1 MYINII
7 YIYIYITI
15 NIYLYKDVCPE
26 GEKTYTIHA
35 VYMYIICVRPLYN
48 VRYTWIYF
56 IYIAL
61 TPAYQVTRP
70 GLAVDRRSPRAAAL
84 HPWRSACGSMPWNLG
99 TSPEMF
105 PSSNSKTEWC
115 KTILHRHVWLST
127 EWGWGWWSW
136 WWSSWWWWWWS
147 NWSCDCREFDTG
159 EETTGINN
167 KNHQGTRLP
176 SETAHAN
183 FQGNQEHQILLQEE
197 TQMNRFYGFLWH
209 LTS

>member
-1 MYINII
+1 
-7 YIYIYITI
+7 
-15 NIYLYKDVCPE
+15 
-26 GEKTYTIHA
+26 
-35 VYMYIICVRPLYN
+35 
-48 VRYTWIYF
+48 
-56 IYIAL
+56 
-61 TPAYQVTRP
+61 
-70 GLAVDRRSPRAAAL
+70 
-84 HPWRSACGSMPWNLG
+84 MPWNLG

-115 KTILHRHVWLST
+115 KTILHQHVWLST

-136 WWSSWWWWWWS
+136 WWWWWWRWWWWWS

-197 TQMNRFYGFLWH
+197 TQMNRFYGILHLRTELDMSHRTKWRALRAIFLTQMS
-209 LTS
+209 LRSM